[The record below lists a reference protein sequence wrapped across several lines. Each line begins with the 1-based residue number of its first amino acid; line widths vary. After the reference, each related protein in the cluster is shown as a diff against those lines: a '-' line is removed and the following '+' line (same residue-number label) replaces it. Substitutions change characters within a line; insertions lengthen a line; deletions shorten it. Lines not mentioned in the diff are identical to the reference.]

1 MKAVLVLLLLCS
13 IMSVVAG
20 GLWINSRP
28 KEGDVCEGTDPNGSY
43 IINKERKCVLASCGD
58 GYYISGTECKKDKTG
73 EDCEPED
80 GVEGGV
86 YMSNKT
92 GNCELFTCLDGYTF
106 TDNSCEMNEID
117 DTAPGP
123 APGPA
128 PTEESIPEPES
139 AEEPAPVP
147 AEEPVPEPE
156 SVEEPVLEPE
166 SADEPAPEST
176 VETYKVMPVNLYT
189 FK

>member
-13 IMSVVAG
+13 IMSVMAG

-43 IINKERKCVLASCGD
+43 LINKERKCVLASCDD

-73 EDCEPED
+73 EECEPED

-86 YMSNKT
+86 YLSDKT

-106 TDNSCEMNEID
+106 TNNSCEMNEIE
-117 DTAPGP
+117 DTAPAPGP

-128 PTEESIPEPES
+128 PAPAPTEEPIPEPES
-139 AEEPAPVP
+139 AEEPAP
-147 AEEPVPEPE
+147 ESE
-156 SVEEPVLEPE
+156 SVEEPAPAPTEE
-166 SADEPAPEST
+166 SVEEPAPESV
-176 VETYKVMPVNLYT
+176 VETYKVMPMNFYT
-189 FK
+189 FN

>member
-13 IMSVVAG
+13 IMSVMAG
-20 GLWINSRP
+20 GLWISSRP
-28 KEGDVCEGTDPNGSY
+28 KEGDVCEGTDPKGSY
-43 IINKERKCVLASCGD
+43 LINKERKCVLASCDD
-58 GYYISGTECKKDKTG
+58 GYYVSGTECKKDKTG

-86 YMSNKT
+86 YLSDKT

-106 TDNSCEMNEID
+106 TNNSCEMNEIE
-117 DTAPGP
+117 DTAPAPGP

-128 PTEESIPEPES
+128 PAPAPGPAPGPAPAPAPAPTEESIPESES
-139 AEEPAPVP
+139 AEEPAP
-147 AEEPVPEPE
+147 E
-156 SVEEPVLEPE
+156 SV
-166 SADEPAPEST
+166 
-176 VETYKVMPVNLYT
+176 VETYKVMPMNFYT